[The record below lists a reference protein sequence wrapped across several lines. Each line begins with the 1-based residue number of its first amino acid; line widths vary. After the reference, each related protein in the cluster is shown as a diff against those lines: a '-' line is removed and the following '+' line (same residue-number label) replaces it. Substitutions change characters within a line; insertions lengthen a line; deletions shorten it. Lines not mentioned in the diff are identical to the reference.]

1 MSSKKRANAESVSEP
16 STLNTAPEIASE
28 PQETVLADSVDAS
41 TLPPHLS
48 SALSGLILEYRRL
61 EAEIDAYNAA
71 PYLTDRLDTQSSL
84 KAQIEE
90 ICLSIP
96 SKRILSSEGTWS
108 TTRAAKTISKL
119 NQNKLMVE
127 SIKRNY
133 DPIEVKAI
141 ITAST
146 DKTKGKEYVLIN
158 IGKE

>member
-1 MSSKKRANAESVSEP
+1 MSKKHATTKSELEPVPESGAATETP
-16 STLNTAPEIASE
+16 DT
-28 PQETVLADSVDAS
+28 QETALADSVDAS

-71 PYLTDRLDTQSSL
+71 PYLTERLDTQTSL

-96 SKRILSSEGTWS
+96 SKRILGSWGS

-119 NQNKLMVE
+119 NQTKLMEE

-133 DPIEVKAI
+133 DPVEVKAI
-141 ITAST
+141 IIAST

-158 IGKE
+158 IGKEKA